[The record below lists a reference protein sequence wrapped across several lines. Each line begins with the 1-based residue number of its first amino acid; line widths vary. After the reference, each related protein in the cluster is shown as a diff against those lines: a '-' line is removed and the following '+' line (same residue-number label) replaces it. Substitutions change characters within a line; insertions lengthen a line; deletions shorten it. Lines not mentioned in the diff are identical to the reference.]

1 MTDHD
6 ERMRQATPPQAA
18 RPGTA
23 DDTRTLT
30 TAQHPDS
37 PARGTNEAAER
48 RNAAKA
54 AAGTRNA
61 PERGGGPQLP
71 GLTRRDPVGR

>member
-1 MTDHD
+1 M
-6 ERMRQATPPQAA
+6 AK
-18 RPGTA
+18 RPHKG
-23 DDTRTLT
+23 
-30 TAQHPDS
+30 
-37 PARGTNEAAER
+37 
-48 RNAAKA
+48 